1 MKDGGLTQKNY
12 NLTRQSLPP
21 HLSSDDPLS
30 TQNEYMAIKTTVNTL
45 ARRVTMS

>member
-30 TQNEYMAIKTTVNTL
+30 PQ
-45 ARRVTMS
+45 TMSTRQLKQQLTHQQEE